1 MRLFPRNAKEAVRR
15 AKWLNMKVILVKK
28 DPKPQLNI
36 QFAKCKLTAPLDC
49 CAGS

>member
-1 MRLFPRNAKEAVRR
+1 MRFFPRIAKEAVRR
-15 AKWLNMKVILVKK
+15 AKWLNMKLIPVKK

-36 QFAKCKLTAPLDC
+36 QFAKCELIAPLDC